1 MIRIVFL
8 CLSFGLFGCSD
19 WPDASQVGDVQSDG
33 PWPSL
38 VPTADLFATLP
49 PARSGE
55 ADQLA
60 ARATALRAR
69 AAVLRRSVAT
79 RDEMEALRARIAR

>member
-1 MIRIVFL
+1 MMRVVLL
-8 CLSFGLFGCSD
+8 CICFGLPGCSD
-19 WPDASQVGDVQSDG
+19 WPDSGEVGDVQTTG

-38 VPTADLFATLP
+38 VPTAELFATLP
-49 PARSGE
+49 TARRQE

-60 ARATALRAR
+60 ARASELRAR
-69 AAVLRRSVAT
+69 AAILRRSATT